1 MLNKLTMI
9 KPTLFYGLK
18 VTLFV
23 LTITV
28 FLSCKRQDIYVVNA
42 YEINNDWGY
51 CILKNDKIIIK
62 QTTIPTM
69 EKSVRF
75 HSKADALKVGN
86 LMLYRIKNR
95 LSPTVTKNDL
105 ILLKIKS

>member
-1 MLNKLTMI
+1 MI
-9 KPTLFYGLK
+9 KRTLFYGFRVIVL
-18 VTLFV
+18 T

-28 FLSCKRQDIYVVNA
+28 FLSCKRHDIYVVNA

-62 QTTIPTM
+62 QTTIPTLA
-69 EKSVRF
+69 KSVRF
-75 HSKADALKVGN
+75 KSKKDALKVGN
-86 LMLYRIKNR
+86 LVLYRIKNR

-105 ILLKIKS
+105 ILLKIKR